1 MDCATCW
8 TRGCA
13 ASFASAPEGATMP
26 PHRLAYRPTVMGRR
40 GVVTSAHP
48 LASMAGI
55 EILLAGG
62 NAVDAAVAV
71 GSTLN
76 VVEPF
81 MSSAGGIGLM
91 LISRGGE
98 RHVLDFIGRA
108 PRAADAAGCT
118 EDDLAGGPKSCAT
131 PGNLGGWL
139 AALERFG
146 TMDRAR
152 VLAPAIGH
160 AERGVPLTF
169 KNVEFFEAAR
179 ATLGRSREAERL
191 YLGNGGPRAGGVVTY
206 KELAAT
212 FRQVAEGG
220 AEVFYRG
227 PIAKAIARAVR
238 EAGGWLGEEDLAE
251 FKPEWREP
259 ATIAYRGQQ
268 VYSMPPPFSAFQMLE
283 TLNILEG
290 YDLRAWGHNSVDYL
304 HHLIEAVKLG
314 SADRLAYAYS
324 GQVPIAGLLSKKYAD
339 SQRARIDAKRAAVSE
354 GERHTRERL
363 PNQITEGRPS
373 TREGYA
379 PSDSPATREGYA
391 PSDSPAKFAD
401 EHTTHF
407 ACADAAGTVVSVTQT
422 LGVPFGSGFAI
433 PGTGLV
439 LNNILKWM
447 DLDPAS
453 PNVVRAGRKA
463 GTMMSP
469 TQVFRDGA
477 FALSIGT
484 PGSYGILQTTAQM
497 LLNVL
502 EFGMNVQ
509 EAIEAPRV
517 RVYRDRLVDAEARI
531 TPEVRAGLAARG
543 HQVNEIGDWSWIV
556 GGGQGLMRDAAS
568 GALMAGADPSRGASR
583 DRRARASAR
592 DAGERAPRPVP
603 P

>member
-1 MDCATCW
+1 
-8 TRGCA
+8 
-13 ASFASAPEGATMP
+13 
-26 PHRLAYRPTVMGRR
+26 MGRR

-55 EILLAGG
+55 EMLLAGG

-81 MSSAGGIGLM
+81 MSGAAGIGLM
-91 LISRGGE
+91 LISLGGE
-98 RHVLDFIGRA
+98 RHVLDFVGRA
-108 PRAADAAGCT
+108 PRAADAARCT
-118 EDDLAGGPKSCAT
+118 EEELAGGAKSCAT

-146 TMDRAR
+146 SMDRAR

-179 ATLGRSREAERL
+179 ATLQRSPEATRL
-191 YLGNGGPRAGGVVTY
+191 YLGNGGPRAGAVVTY

-212 FRQVAEGG
+212 LRQVAEGG

-227 PIAKAIARAVR
+227 PIAKAIARAVG
-238 EAGGWLGEEDLAE
+238 EAGGWLAEEDLAA
-251 FKPEWREP
+251 FTPEWREP
-259 ATIAYRGQQ
+259 ATIAYRGQRI
-268 VYSMPPPFSAFQMLE
+268 YSMPPPFSAFQMLE

-290 YDLRAWGHNSVDYL
+290 YDLGAWGHNSVDYL
-304 HHLIEAVKLG
+304 HHLIESVKLA
-314 SADRLAYAYS
+314 SADRLAYAYA
-324 GQVPIAGLLSKKYAD
+324 GEAPITGLLSKKYAD

-354 GERHTRERL
+354 GERHNRERL
-363 PNQITEGRPS
+363 PNQIGEGH
-373 TREGYA
+373 
-379 PSDSPATREGYA
+379 
-391 PSDSPAKFAD
+391 PAKFAD

-407 ACADAAGTVVSVTQT
+407 ACADANGMVVSVTQT

-447 DLDPAS
+447 DRDPES
-453 PNVVRAGRKA
+453 PNMVRGGRKA

-469 TQVFRDGA
+469 TQVFHDGT
-477 FALSIGT
+477 FSLSIGT

-502 EFGMNVQ
+502 DFGMNVQ

-517 RVYRDRLVDAEARI
+517 RVYRDRLIDAEARI
-531 TPEVRAGLAARG
+531 GAEIRDGLAQRG
-543 HQVNEIGDWSWIV
+543 HQVNAIDDWSWIV
-556 GGGQGLMRDAAS
+556 GGGQGLMRDPAS
-568 GALMAGADPSRGASR
+568 GALMAGADPRR
-583 DRRARASAR
+583 DGYALA
-592 DAGERAPRPVP
+592 V
-603 P
+603 